1 MKMRIMTWLRKETV
15 LVVSALLAAG
25 SCFLVKPD
33 EEYLSYF
40 SGNTDTILILFCLM
54 TVVAGLGSLG
64 VFRYVGQSLLKKI
77 RSERGIVLLL
87 VFLCFFGSMAIT
99 NDVALITFVP
109 FGLLVLEMAGMTNR
123 VCFVIT
129 LMTIGAN
136 LGSMMT
142 PMGNPQNLY
151 LYSVSGMNL
160 SEFVTLMLPYTAA
173 AALGLFLCS
182 FFGFRGTKITVET
195 GKKEDRPEIPS
206 VIYYSL
212 LFLICLQTVSGGIP
226 ASALFLIITGAVIV
240 RDKSLFRRVDY
251 SLLLTFLFFFL
262 FIGNMNRYAPFR
274 DFAVSMI
281 SGHETQASILMSQVI
296 SNVPAALLLSNFT
309 GEWESLIVGTN
320 LGGLGTLIASM
331 ASLISYKQAVSFC
344 PGKKNRYLAVFT
356 GWNLVFLAGLW
367 VLHLC
372 L

>member
-1 MKMRIMTWLRKETV
+1 MMAWLREETV

-25 SCFLVKPD
+25 SCLLVKPD

-40 SGNTDTILILFCLM
+40 SGNMDTILILFCLM
-54 TVVAGLGSLG
+54 TVVAGLRSLG
-64 VFRYVGQSLLKKI
+64 VFRYVGHCLLEKI

-87 VFLCFFGSMAIT
+87 VFLCFLGSMVIT

-136 LGSMMT
+136 LGSMLT

-151 LYSVSGMNL
+151 LYSLSGMSL
-160 SEFVTLMLPYTAA
+160 LEFVKLMLPYTLA

-182 FFGFRGTKITVET
+182 FFGFRGTEISVEK
-195 GKKEDRPEIPS
+195 GKKEEKPEIPS

-226 ASALFLIITGAVIV
+226 G
-240 RDKSLFRRVDY
+240 
-251 SLLLTFLFFFL
+251 
-262 FIGNMNRYAPFR
+262 
-274 DFAVSMI
+274 
-281 SGHETQASILMSQVI
+281 
-296 SNVPAALLLSNFT
+296 
-309 GEWESLIVGTN
+309 
-320 LGGLGTLIASM
+320 
-331 ASLISYKQAVSFC
+331 FC
-344 PGKKNRYLAVFT
+344 PSSDHIRGCDCPGSGTVWKGRLFAFAD
-356 GWNLVFLAGLW
+356 LSVFLCFYW
-367 VLHLC
+367 KYEPLC
-372 L
+372 PVSRFCGVHDFRS

>member
-1 MKMRIMTWLRKETV
+1 MKTRMMAWLREETV

-25 SCFLVKPD
+25 SCLLVKPD

-40 SGNTDTILILFCLM
+40 SGNMDTILILFCLM
-54 TVVAGLGSLG
+54 TVVAGLRSLG
-64 VFRYVGQSLLKKI
+64 VFRYVGHCLLEKI
-77 RSERGIVLLL
+77 RSERGVVLLL
-87 VFLCFFGSMAIT
+87 VFLCFLGSMVIT

-136 LGSMMT
+136 LGSMLT

-151 LYSVSGMNL
+151 LYSLSGMSL
-160 SEFVTLMLPYTAA
+160 LEFVKLMLPYTLA

-182 FFGFRGTKITVET
+182 FFGFRGTEISVEK
-195 GKKEDRPEIPS
+195 GKKEEKPEIPS

-226 ASALFLIITGAVIV
+226 AFALLLIISGAVIV
-240 RDKSLFRRVDY
+240 RDRGLFGKVDY
-251 SLLLTFLFFFL
+251 SLLLTFLFFFV

-274 DFAVSMI
+274 DFVVSMI
-281 SGHETQASILMSQVI
+281 SGHETQAAILMSQVI

-331 ASLISYKQAVSFC
+331 ASLISYKQAVSYC
-344 PGKKNRYLAVFT
+344 PEKKNRYLAVFT
-356 GWNLVFLAGLW
+356 GWNLIFLAALW
-367 VLHLC
+367 ALKLC

>member
-1 MKMRIMTWLRKETV
+1 M
-15 LVVSALLAAG
+15 S
-25 SCFLVKPD
+25 
-33 EEYLSYF
+33 
-40 SGNTDTILILFCLM
+40 
-54 TVVAGLGSLG
+54 
-64 VFRYVGQSLLKKI
+64 
-77 RSERGIVLLL
+77 
-87 VFLCFFGSMAIT
+87 
-99 NDVALITFVP
+99 
-109 FGLLVLEMAGMTNR
+109 
-123 VCFVIT
+123 
-129 LMTIGAN
+129 
-136 LGSMMT
+136 
-142 PMGNPQNLY
+142 
-151 LYSVSGMNL
+151 L

-296 SNVPAALLLSNFT
+296 SNVTAALLLSNFT

-344 PGKKNRYLAVFT
+344 PEKKNRYLAVFT

>member
-1 MKMRIMTWLRKETV
+1 MVMPV
-15 LVVSALLAAG
+15 
-25 SCFLVKPD
+25 
-33 EEYLSYF
+33 EEYLYYF

-151 LYSVSGMNL
+151 LYSVSGMSL

-195 GKKEDRPEIPS
+195 GKKENRPEIPS

-344 PGKKNRYLAVFT
+344 PEKKNRYLAVFT